1 VKEIALFALFAVHAA
16 VFAYFYFRR
25 GRRAFHLLFTA
36 GFVLLTLFYGGLGW
50 QTLSGVEP
58 LPTFTF
64 LRPLRW
70 AGLGLLAL
78 ATPSFLLSL
87 ARRFR

>member
-16 VFAYFYFRR
+16 AFARLYFRR

-36 GFVLLTLFYGGLGW
+36 GFVLLTLSYGGLGW
-50 QTLSGVEP
+50 QRLSGVESV
-58 LPTFTF
+58 PTF
-64 LRPLRW
+64 LPPLRW
-70 AGLGLLAL
+70 AGIGLLAL
-78 ATPSFLLSL
+78 ATPPFVFSL